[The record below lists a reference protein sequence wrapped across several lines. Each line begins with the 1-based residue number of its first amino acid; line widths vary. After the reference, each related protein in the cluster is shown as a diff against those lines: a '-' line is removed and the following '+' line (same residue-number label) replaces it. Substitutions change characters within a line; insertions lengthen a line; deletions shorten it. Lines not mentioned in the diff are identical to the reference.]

1 MGASTGP
8 TLAAFANN
16 FHFVLFVINFHF
28 GVIDKLLSQLGQWVL
43 QLATLQLHCGEREHC
58 RWVLFC
64 TLVSFDENM

>member
-28 GVIDKLLSQLGQWVL
+28 GVIEQARKLQ
-43 QLATLQLHCGEREHC
+43 ATLVRNYHRLTDGGE
-58 RWVLFC
+58 V
-64 TLVSFDENM
+64 